1 MALPN
6 LLVMVILMF
15 MSCCCAISAVVAQTA
30 ASPAPAPAADP
41 NEGNATSIGWYKAHG
56 WLLWTAFGVF
66 FPVGI
71 LLSRYGQYRLKWWF
85 EAHLALQVLGVIT
98 STIGVAIAFN
108 KFDALNDQMT
118 HTKLGVAIMVL
129 VWVQVLLSV
138 IRPKRG
144 KVSRVPWYFIHWLFG
159 TGAVLLAWYNIFK
172 GLDLYVTSWTVGT
185 QKDLYVLFGINVAI
199 LAFAYLF
206 LDRFNHLMNQSK
218 EQNVVHP
225 NAWYPLGMAGKPV
238 NRQADA
244 GNVGVTT
251 KQTTGSGIDD
261 TASNNV

>member
-15 MSCCCAISAVVAQTA
+15 MSCCCAISTVVAQTA

-66 FPVGI
+66 FPVGT

-108 KFDALNDQMT
+108 KFDALNDEMT

-159 TGAVLLAWYNIFK
+159 TTAVLLAWYNIFK

-185 QKDLYVLFGINVAI
+185 QKVGTY
-199 LAFAYLF
+199 
-206 LDRFNHLMNQSK
+206 
-218 EQNVVHP
+218 HP
-225 NAWYPLGMAGKPV
+225 NHENPNLIE
-238 NRQADA
+238 NII
-244 GNVGVTT
+244 
-251 KQTTGSGIDD
+251 QTVHNLRNLPEKFCTLTFIFQ
-261 TASNNV
+261 ASNVRTVC